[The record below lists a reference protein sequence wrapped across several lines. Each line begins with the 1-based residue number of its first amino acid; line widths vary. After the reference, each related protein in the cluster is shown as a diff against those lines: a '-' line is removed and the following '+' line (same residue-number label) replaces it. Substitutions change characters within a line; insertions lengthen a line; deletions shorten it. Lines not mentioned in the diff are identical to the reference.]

1 VTDFVE
7 KELVDMAKNGNPN
20 PLFNFWKNK
29 REQFLRT
36 LAYRKP

>member
-1 VTDFVE
+1 VKDTTE
-7 KELVDMAKNGNPN
+7 RELVEVAKNGNPN